1 MRKKMYWGLVS
12 LILIIGVVGVYFML
26 QPEPDPEPEKK
37 FIAPS
42 EADIEKAREARQPPP
57 GASPNGHWHNG
68 EWHEE
73 PHIVEDYK
81 PTQPPSTVEKNNGN
95 YVDIDFSVFDNP
107 KELTRK
113 HAEILLNPEKHSI
126 AEVDRAFQESLLFNE
141 EIKKRFGIGEYYNE
155 IGEYRDKVLTD
166 PFLKK
171 QGTSLAEI
179 KAEVRGEI
187 PPKIIPPHQFV
198 LPEIDGGDK

>member
-1 MRKKMYWGLVS
+1 MRKKMYWGIAF

-26 QPEPDPEPEKK
+26 QPEPEPEKRY
-37 FIAPS
+37 ILPS
-42 EADIEKAREARQPPP
+42 EVDLEQAKETKQPPLD
-57 GASPNGHWHNG
+57 ASPNGHQHG
-68 EWHEE
+68 DEWHDE
-73 PHIVEDYK
+73 PHIVDDNK

-113 HAEILLNPEKHSI
+113 HAEILLNPEKYSI
-126 AEVDRAFQESLLFNE
+126 AEVDRAFQESLLFKE
-141 EIKKRFGIGEYYNE
+141 EIKKRFGTGEYYDE
-155 IGEYRDKVLTD
+155 INEYRDKVYVD